1 MKKYFLFLNLFLMLV
16 VVSGTET
23 TLAEK
28 KYRYI
33 KREHGV
39 RFEGD
44 IPMEIGGGQMIADLK
59 LKGAYA
65 YNWKGLFEFGPYF
78 LWVPSIKPWSPG
90 LWGLG
95 LLAEYN
101 IIKNRGK
108 RQFIPAVG
116 LNLGATGGSSDTIR
130 EINNPGTVTG
140 TVRLSMGL
148 YGALKIFVGKRTPFT
163 ITLAYNLLTPLSSP
177 FAGGVMSH
185 NVDLSM
191 GFSYYFDF
199 Y

>member
-1 MKKYFLFLNLFLMLV
+1 MKKYFLFFNLLLMLFAAWTGV
-16 VVSGTET
+16 A
-23 TLAEK
+23 LAEK

-39 RFEGD
+39 RFQGD
-44 IPMEIGGGQMIADLK
+44 IPMNFGSGNSMSADLN

-65 YNWKGLFEFGPYF
+65 YNWKGLLEFGPYF
-78 LWVPSIKPWSPG
+78 QLDTGIVPFSIKSWSS
-90 LWGLG
+90 G
-95 LLAEYN
+95 LLLEYN

-108 RQFIPAVG
+108 RKFIPAVG
-116 LNLGATGGSSDTIR
+116 LNLGAS
-130 EINNPGTVTG
+130 NPGTLS
-140 TVRLSMGL
+140 LSMGP

-163 ITLAYNLLTPLSSP
+163 ITLAYNLLTPLTAP
-177 FAGGVMSH
+177 FVGGVMSH
-185 NVDLSM
+185 NVNLSM

>member
-1 MKKYFLFLNLFLMLV
+1 MKKYFLFLNLFLMLF
-16 VVSGTET
+16 VVSGTGT
-23 TLAEK
+23 ALAEK

-44 IPMEIGGGQMIADLK
+44 IPIEIGGGQMIANLK

-78 LWVPSIKPWSPG
+78 LWAPSISPWSPG
-90 LWGLG
+90 LWGGG

-116 LNLGATGGSSDTIR
+116 LNLGVTGGSSD
-130 EINNPGTVTG
+130 INNPG
-140 TVRLSMGL
+140 TVRLSMGP

-177 FAGGVMSH
+177 FAGGGMSH